1 MIKTDKLNYSIKDN
15 SILRDISISMYKGD
29 IISVLGPNGAGKT
42 TFIKLLRKFLKATS
56 GEINIYNKNIDD
68 FNNKELSKLISYLPQ
83 TTKAISCTVKDCIML
98 GRKPHMKFFPSQE
111 DYIKCKNIIQN
122 LQLEKYKE
130 KNILKLS
137 GGELQKVLIARSL
150 VQESP
155 ILFLDEP
162 INHLDIKNQL
172 DIMNMTKEIT
182 RQRDISTIIVLHDL
196 NLALKYSNKILLLK
210 NGEKIFFGSKEKLS
224 SEILSKAYG
233 VDIKLINYK
242 NEKKVIY

>member
-1 MIKTDKLNYSIKDN
+1 MIRTKNLNYKIKDAN
-15 SILRDISISMYKGD
+15 ILKDISMDMQTGD
-29 IISVLGPNGAGKT
+29 IIAILGPNGAGKT
-42 TFIKLLRKFLKATS
+42 TFIKLLRKFLKLDR
-56 GEINIYNKNIDD
+56 GEIYLDDKSIED

-83 TTKAISCTVKDCIML
+83 TTKAISCSVKDCIML
-98 GRKPHMKFFPSQE
+98 GRKPHMKFFPSNE
-111 DYIKCKNIIQN
+111 DYKKCENIIRN
-122 LQLEKYKE
+122 LGLKKYKE

-172 DIMNMTKEIT
+172 DIMNMTKDIT
-182 RQRDISTIIVLHDL
+182 AQRKISTIIVLHDL

-210 NGEKIFFGSKEKLS
+210 NGEKIFFGSKDKLS

-233 VDIKLINYK
+233 VQIELIDYK